1 MEIKDIKQLVKM
13 MVDNDL
19 GEVEIALGENRV
31 HLKRGGM
38 QLPTVNI
45 APTQAYAAGAA
56 SPPPAP
62 TEAAPT
68 QPPKSEAKDNLVEI
82 KSPMVGTFY
91 TSPSP
96 DSEPFTSVGAQV
108 GDDSTVCIVEA
119 MKVMNEIK
127 AECSG
132 VICEVCVKNAQP
144 VEYGQVL
151 FRVEPA

>member
-1 MEIKDIKQLVKM
+1 MDIKDIKQIVKM
-13 MVDNDL
+13 MMENDL

-31 HLKRGGM
+31 HLKRCSQGGVPSGVPAA
-38 QLPTVNI
+38 QF
-45 APTQAYAAGAA
+45 APVQMIPAATAAATAAAA
-56 SPPPAP
+56 SEPA
-62 TEAAPT
+62 A
-68 QPPKSEAKDNLVEI
+68 EAKSNLIEI

-96 DSEPFTSVGAQV
+96 DSEPFTAVGAQV
-108 GDDSTVCIVEA
+108 GDDSVVCIVEA

-132 VICEVCVKNAQP
+132 VIREICVKNAQP

-151 FRVEPA
+151 FRVQPA

>member
-68 QPPKSEAKDNLVEI
+68 QPPKSEVKDNLVEI
-82 KSPMVGTFY
+82 
-91 TSPSP
+91 SP
-96 DSEPFTSVGAQV
+96 DWHVLKSSPTVNRLHLLARRSATIRPSVL
-108 GDDSTVCIVEA
+108 S
-119 MKVMNEIK
+119 
-127 AECSG
+127 
-132 VICEVCVKNAQP
+132 
-144 VEYGQVL
+144 
-151 FRVEPA
+151 RR